1 MIQLRALA
9 VALICA
15 ALFAGARQPATPQPL
30 GSKVWV
36 GRYQELEDYLRT
48 AECLKMDVMP
58 SYNSARCTFRPG
70 GPVARMIWR
79 ALPPGVYRGF
89 HESYRSEIAAYEL
102 DKLLNIDMVP
112 PTVERQLEGHSGA
125 AQLWVEN
132 ITDMQKDE
140 LPDDGRKANWDSQLA
155 RMVMFDDL
163 IGNRDR
169 NRGNMLRDSIWN
181 LILIDHSRSFGN
193 DTDISSKL
201 TRIDAD
207 LWARIESL
215 TPALLDTTLG
225 PWVPDAGRK
234 AILERRDKLRVEVR
248 RLQR

>member
-1 MIQLRALA
+1 MIRLRAVA
-9 VALICA
+9 VALACA
-15 ALFAGARQPATPQPL
+15 VLFAGAGQPTTPHPL

-36 GRYQELEDYLRT
+36 GRYQEMEDYLRT
-48 AECLKMDVMP
+48 AECLKMDVMA

-89 HESYRSEIAAYEL
+89 HESYKSEIAAYEL
-102 DKLLNIDMVP
+102 DKLLALNMVP

-140 LPDDGRKANWDSQLA
+140 SPDDARKANWDSQLA
-155 RMVMFDDL
+155 RMIMFDDL
-163 IGNRDR
+163 IGNTDR
-169 NRGNMLRDSIWN
+169 NRGNMLRDSTWN
-181 LILIDHSRSFGN
+181 LILIDHSRSFGS
-193 DTDISSKL
+193 DTDINFKL

-207 LWARIESL
+207 FWARIESL
-215 TPALLDTTLG
+215 TPALVDTTLG
-225 PWVPDAGRK
+225 RWVPDGGRK
-234 AILERRDKLRVEVR
+234 AMLERRDKLRVEVR